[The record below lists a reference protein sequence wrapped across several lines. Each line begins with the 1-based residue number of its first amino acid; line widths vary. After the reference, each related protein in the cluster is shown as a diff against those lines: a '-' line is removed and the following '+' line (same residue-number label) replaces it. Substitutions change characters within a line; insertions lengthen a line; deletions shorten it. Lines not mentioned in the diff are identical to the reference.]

1 MPRQELEDLLQR
13 KALVEDL
20 LVNTEAQIYEL
31 EGAYLE
37 ETAAS
42 GNVIKGFD
50 GYLGGVSGGGRPSS
64 LHRKPRFKESDRL
77 FSRSSATYERV
88 RRALP
93 AHISFSSPCS
103 IAHPPP
109 ARRPAR
115 PPARPRCV
123 PQSLGLDGEA
133 MDEAAQN
140 AAYEAA
146 RAEEAERERRQKKK
160 RRIDPTPAPALSA
173 AVERRISHK
182 SRHRDSDEYLE
193 ISP

>member
-93 AHISFSSPCS
+93 ARMCFSSPYL
-103 IAHPPP
+103 I
-109 ARRPAR
+109 AR
-115 PPARPRCV
+115 PCCV